1 MRKVLAILLVLC
13 MVCTM
18 SVVAFAANPITKD
31 TEQIGSTIVK
41 TIGQGPTD
49 PDVPGANE
57 DYTVTIPAELIVPWD
72 CKGLHRYGYSFSI
85 WREGACYGFKG
96 WHRDNSCNHFRRCE
110 PCCIH
115 NRHNDG

>member
-72 CKGLHRYGYSFSI
+72 NVKGGSAQDVYTLVTHLQRAPPLRLQFLHL
-85 WREGACYGFKG
+85 A
-96 WHRDNSCNHFRRCE
+96 RR
-110 PCCIH
+110 
-115 NRHNDG
+115 RLLWF

>member
-57 DYTVTIPAELIVPWD
+57 DYTVTIPAELIDPRRAACNCD
-72 CKGLHRYGYSFSI
+72 DRFIHRCAAHGQ
-85 WREGACYGFKG
+85 EQ
-96 WHRDNSCNHFRRCE
+96 RDHPPPARRG
-110 PCCIH
+110 
-115 NRHNDG
+115 NTWQRHGDLLG